1 MKKTYAYPLVA
12 PAGQVV
18 QQTKSGIVPGSELA
32 QPLTKFR
39 MT

>member
-1 MKKTYAYPLVA
+1 MKKTYACPIAA

-18 QQTKSGIVPGSELA
+18 RQTESGAVPGSELA